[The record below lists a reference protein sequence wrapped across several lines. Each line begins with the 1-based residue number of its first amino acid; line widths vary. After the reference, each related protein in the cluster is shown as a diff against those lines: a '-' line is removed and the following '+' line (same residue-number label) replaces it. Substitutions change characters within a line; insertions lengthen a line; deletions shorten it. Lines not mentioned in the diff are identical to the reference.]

1 MLTNKMIGIVGGVGS
16 QSGIDLIKKVYD
28 LTEATSNHEH
38 LPVSILSVPHKIID
52 RTKNLLAE
60 TDINPT
66 IDISEII
73 ISLIASGSSCIG
85 IGQNTNQRV

>member
-1 MLTNKMIGIVGGVGS
+1 
-16 QSGIDLIKKVYD
+16 
-28 LTEATSNHEH
+28 

-85 IGQNTNQRV
+85 IPCNTAHAKPLNYRCHHSIG